1 MVTLAQRIEELR
13 TAKGLSRPAL
23 AAALG
28 FPRTAIEKFETGRQT
43 PTQDQQNKLASYFG
57 VSLFYL
63 RGETNDTTQMSDWMD
78 GAFLDEPA
86 PVPAPRRAAVKPAVA
101 ASSGGEGGTMFDAF
115 LTSKKFQEALRTA
128 VLDTLRTPEGQEI
141 LAKAIRRELAS
152 RQKYSGQKNR
162 TAAREGPPAPLLY
175 HRLLMNVSIR
185 SRPSFRSA
193 SE

>member
-1 MVTLAQRIEELR
+1 M
-13 TAKGLSRPAL
+13 
-23 AAALG
+23 
-28 FPRTAIEKFETGRQT
+28 
-43 PTQDQQNKLASYFG
+43 ASYFG

-128 VLDTLRTPEGQEI
+128 VLDTLRTPEGQE
-141 LAKAIRRELAS
+141 LLTKAIRKELAN
-152 RQKYSGQKNR
+152 RQMLRAGSLALAAFHAVRRPASGRGVRRIVGVSVGVHLPVVHRREQLRDGDVFRASVNAVA
-162 TAAREGPPAPLLY
+162 AARAGNQVPA
-175 HRLLMNVSIR
+175 
-185 SRPSFRSA
+185 A
-193 SE
+193 

>member
-13 TAKGLSRPAL
+13 TARGLSRPAL

-28 FPRTAIEKFETGRQT
+28 LPRTAIEKFETGRQT
-43 PTQDQQNKLASYFG
+43 PTQDQQSKLASYFG

-86 PVPAPRRAAVKPAVA
+86 PAPAPKRAVKPVA
-101 ASSGGEGGTMFDAF
+101 AGSSGGEGGTMFDAF

-152 RQKYSGQKNR
+152 RQK
-162 TAAREGPPAPLLY
+162 
-175 HRLLMNVSIR
+175 
-185 SRPSFRSA
+185 
-193 SE
+193 

>member
-13 TAKGLSRPAL
+13 TARGLSRPAL

-78 GAFLDEPA
+78 GA
-86 PVPAPRRAAVKPAVA
+86 VPAPRRAAVKPAVA

-128 VLDTLRTPEGQEI
+128 VLDTLRTPEGQE
-141 LAKAIRRELAS
+141 LLTKAIRKELAN
-152 RQKYSGQKNR
+152 RQK
-162 TAAREGPPAPLLY
+162 
-175 HRLLMNVSIR
+175 
-185 SRPSFRSA
+185 
-193 SE
+193 

>member
-23 AAALG
+23 AAVLG

-86 PVPAPRRAAVKPAVA
+86 PAPVPKRAVKPA

-115 LTSKKFQEALRTA
+115 LTSKKFQEAL
-128 VLDTLRTPEGQEI
+128 L
-141 LAKAIRRELAS
+141 
-152 RQKYSGQKNR
+152 SGQ
-162 TAAREGPPAPLLY
+162 GLPQVGGDPAD
-175 HRLLMNVSIR
+175 VSGR
-185 SRPSFRSA
+185 DPGGGGKTPRA
-193 SE
+193 SVCRI

>member
-13 TAKGLSRPAL
+13 TARGLSRPAL

-28 FPRTAIEKFETGRQT
+28 LPRTAIEKFETGRQT
-43 PTQDQQNKLASYFG
+43 PTQDQQSKLASYFG

-86 PVPAPRRAAVKPAVA
+86 PAPAPQRAVKPVA
-101 ASSGGEGGTMFDAF
+101 AVSSGGEGGTMFDAF

-152 RQKYSGQKNR
+152 RQK
-162 TAAREGPPAPLLY
+162 
-175 HRLLMNVSIR
+175 
-185 SRPSFRSA
+185 
-193 SE
+193 